1 MTLLAAFPYLR
12 YLRHGAQLLQC
23 NAVHIFVD
31 QIVQAGPEI
40 QRVALAAV
48 GTIHRRSQ
56 TRNGRQLPF
65 YGAQDLSGVD
75 LGSRAGQTVAALC
88 AAHAG
93 NKAGF
98 CQRGDD
104 LLQIF

>member
-1 MTLLAAFPYLR
+1 MALLAAFPYLR
-12 YLRHGAQLLQC
+12 HLRHGAQLFER

-65 YGAQDLSGVD
+65 YGAQDLTGGD
-75 LGSRAGQTVAALC
+75 LRSSRPVRRARWKQGRILPAG
-88 AAHAG
+88 
-93 NKAGF
+93 
-98 CQRGDD
+98 
-104 LLQIF
+104 